1 MKAHQRGAL
10 SVLSQP
16 AAYYPDAEETI
27 EAEQNNRY
35 GATISGCHFD
45 RGRLP
50 GHRGVSPM
58 AYLQVVLY
66 DVSCQTLLDTTK
78 HDKREALRIK
88 AI

>member
-1 MKAHQRGAL
+1 
-10 SVLSQP
+10 
-16 AAYYPDAEETI
+16 
-27 EAEQNNRY
+27 
-35 GATISGCHFD
+35 
-45 RGRLP
+45 
-50 GHRGVSPM
+50 M